1 MIEKN
6 FENIV
11 IINLFVVKFEVD
23 GFWCGFGEFGGF
35 CFCILWEILF
45 VLCFCFE
52 FVQFFGGVQCGFFD
66 DMFCLVV
73 FVDYF
78 ICVIV
83 GCCYLYIIYRVMIYY
98 KYCFFSN

>member
-1 MIEKN
+1 MIEKS

-52 FVQFFGGVQCGFFD
+52 FV
-66 DMFCLVV
+66 
-73 FVDYF
+73 
-78 ICVIV
+78 
-83 GCCYLYIIYRVMIYY
+83 
-98 KYCFFSN
+98 